1 MAEEQKTE
9 GAAETAAAS
18 PLKSKK
24 KLLIIGGAVALVLLI
39 GAPTG
44 YFLLRKPAPKVEDVT
59 ITLEDDSGEK
69 AGKIEGGGDALEF
82 EEGEEV
88 VGAIVPFD
96 TFLVNLTGGKY
107 IRVQVQV
114 EFESLDVP
122 SRFYTRM
129 VPIRDGIISLLAQQ
143 TADDLLAAKGKDKLR
158 ISIRNVMNEV
168 LRREDVKRVY
178 FTQFVIQ

>member
-9 GAAETAAAS
+9 AAEAQAAAPKSNKKLFIIAGAA
-18 PLKSKK
+18 
-24 KLLIIGGAVALVLLI
+24 VLVLLI
-39 GAPTG
+39 GIPSG
-44 YFLLRKPAPKVEDVT
+44 YFLLKKPAPKVEDVT

-69 AGKIEGGGDALEF
+69 GGKIEGKGDTVEF
-82 EEGEEV
+82 EEGEEAI
-88 VGAIVPFD
+88 GAIVPFD

-122 SRFYTRM
+122 SRFYTRT
-129 VPIRDGIISLLAQQ
+129 VPIRDGIIGLLSQQ

-158 ISIRNVMNEV
+158 TNIRNVMNEV